1 MQPVGIVG
9 MAMLC
14 VAGASNAQSVKDA
27 YVQDARGVIV
37 RSAPGEPGAGN
48 LCWRTGSWTPALAIA
63 ECDPDI
69 SPRPARKPAATVPA
83 QAEARA
89 TPPAFASAPVPL
101 STAQAAPPRRCD
113 FSVTLGAD
121 ETFAFNRALLKSA
134 ARSRLEAVVAR
145 AADCARVDQVL
156 VTGHADRIG
165 RAASNERLSRARAE
179 TVGSYLLSR
188 GLPPPTVHG
197 AGHSAPIASCAE
209 SLSRRDLIACLAPNR
224 RVEIEIRG
232 SAK

>member
-1 MQPVGIVG
+1 MTQPVGIFA

-14 VAGASNAQSVKDA
+14 AAGASHAQSVKDA

-48 LCWRTGSWTPALAIA
+48 LCWRTGAWTPALAIA

-69 SPRPARKPAATVPA
+69 SPRPARKPPAAVPPPPAVAPAATPA
-83 QAEARA
+83 
-89 TPPAFASAPVPL
+89 PAPVKP
-101 STAQAAPPRRCD
+101 AAPARPCG
-113 FSVTLGAD
+113 FAVIMGAD
-121 ETFAFNRALLKSA
+121 ETFAFNRALLTPA
-134 ARSRLEAVVAR
+134 ARRRLDALVAR

-165 RAASNERLSRARAE
+165 RVASNERLSRARAE
-179 TVGSYLLSR
+179 TVATYLASR
-188 GLPPPTVHG
+188 GLPPATVHG
-197 AGHSAPIASCAE
+197 AGHSVPIAACAE
-209 SLSRRDLIACLAPNR
+209 SLSRRDLITCLAPNR

>member
-1 MQPVGIVG
+1 MTQAVGIFA

-14 VAGASNAQSVKDA
+14 AAGASHAQSVKDA

-48 LCWRTGSWTPALAIA
+48 LCWRTGAWTPALAIA

-69 SPRPARKPAATVPA
+69 SPRPARKPTAAVPPLPPA
-83 QAEARA
+83 VPPVA
-89 TPPAFASAPVPL
+89 TPAPAPVKP
-101 STAQAAPPRRCD
+101 AAPARPCG
-113 FSVTLGAD
+113 FAVIMGAD
-121 ETFAFNRALLKSA
+121 ETFAFNRALLTPA
-134 ARSRLEAVVAR
+134 ARRRLDALVAR

-165 RAASNERLSRARAE
+165 RVASNERLSRARAE
-179 TVGSYLLSR
+179 TVATYLASR
-188 GLPPPTVHG
+188 GLPPATVHG
-197 AGHSAPIASCAE
+197 AGHSVPIVECAE
-209 SLSRRDLIACLAPNR
+209 SLSRRDLITCLAPNR